1 MTTVG
6 GMWALLISC
15 YIMVEKKENFG
26 YTLHAPGWDKKSKSS
41 AASEIGFCVLSL
53 KQLGQIVG
61 QASHSCFNFDF

>member
-1 MTTVG
+1 
-6 GMWALLISC
+6 
-15 YIMVEKKENFG
+15 MVEKKENFG